1 MTTLTV
7 ILADGLIAAAVLF
20 LLSLGLTLIFG
31 VLRILNL
38 AHGSVYALGAYLA
51 TSLALKILKVG
62 ANPYWTYPML
72 FGGALIVGF
81 VMGPLIERL
90 FLRRVYGQ
98 AVAIQLLLTFSIVLI
113 LDDLM
118 KAIFG
123 TQPAIVSDPYSLLG
137 SVSLAGVTYPWY
149 DALLIGVSIAFGGS
163 ILWVVR
169 RTRFGKLILAV
180 ITDREISTAI
190 GIDVGRIY
198 VVTFTL
204 GALCAALAGAL
215 IAPTIAVVPG
225 VAVDVVVVSFAVV
238 AIGGMGSL
246 EGAALGALIVGFA
259 RSVAVQLFPE
269 LELVTI
275 YLIMGLVLLV
285 KPEGLWGEAEI
296 RRI

>member
-1 MTTLTV
+1 MATLTV

-38 AHGSVYALGAYLA
+38 AHGSIYALGAYLA
-51 TSLALKILKVG
+51 TFLALKVLKLG
-62 ANPYWTYPML
+62 GSPYWTYLML
-72 FGGALIVGF
+72 FAGALVVGL
-81 VMGPLIERL
+81 VMGPVIERL
-90 FLRRVYGQ
+90 FLRRVYGR
-98 AVAIQLLLTFSIVLI
+98 APAIQLLLTFSIVLI

-118 KAIFG
+118 KVIFG

-137 SVSLAGVTYPWY
+137 TVSLTGVTYPWY
-149 DALLIGVSIAFGGS
+149 DALLIAVSIAFGGS
-163 ILWVVR
+163 VLWVVR
-169 RTRFGKLILAV
+169 RTRFGKIILAV
-180 ITDREISTAI
+180 ITDREISAAI

-198 VVTFTL
+198 IVVFTL
-204 GALCAALAGAL
+204 GALCAALSGAL

-246 EGAALGALIVGFA
+246 EGAALGALIVGFMRA
-259 RSVAVQLFPE
+259 VAVQLFPE

-285 KPEGLWGEAEI
+285 KPEGLWGEAEV

>member
-1 MTTLTV
+1 MATLTV

-31 VLRILNL
+31 VLRILNI
-38 AHGSVYALGAYLA
+38 AHGSIYALGAYLA
-51 TSLALKILKVG
+51 TFLALRVLKLG
-62 ANPYWTYPML
+62 ASPYWTYLML
-72 FGGALIVGF
+72 FAGALVVGL
-81 VMGPLIERL
+81 VMGPVIERL
-90 FLRRVYGQ
+90 FLRRVYGR
-98 AVAIQLLLTFSIVLI
+98 APAIQLLLTFSIVLI

-118 KAIFG
+118 KVIFG

-137 SVSLAGVTYPWY
+137 TVSLAGVTYPWY
-149 DALLIGVSIAFGGS
+149 DALLIAVSIAFGGS
-163 ILWVVR
+163 VLWMVR
-169 RTRFGKLILAV
+169 RTRFGKIILAV

-198 VVTFTL
+198 ILVFTL
-204 GALCAALAGAL
+204 GALCAALSGAL

-246 EGAALGALIVGFA
+246 EGAALGALIVGLMRA
-259 RSVAVQLFPE
+259 VALQLFPE

-285 KPEGLWGEAEI
+285 KPEGLWGEAEV

>member
-1 MTTLTV
+1 MATFTV

-31 VLRILNL
+31 VLRILNI
-38 AHGSVYALGAYLA
+38 AHGSIYALGAYLA
-51 TSLALKILKVG
+51 TFLALKVLKLG
-62 ANPYWTYPML
+62 ASPYWTYLML
-72 FGGALIVGF
+72 FAGALVVGL
-81 VMGPLIERL
+81 VMGPVIERL
-90 FLRRVYGQ
+90 FLRRVYGR
-98 AVAIQLLLTFSIVLI
+98 APAIQLLLTFSIVLI

-118 KAIFG
+118 KVIFG

-137 SVSLAGVTYPWY
+137 TVSLAGVTYPWY
-149 DALLIGVSIAFGGS
+149 DALLIAVSIAFGGS
-163 ILWVVR
+163 VLWMVR
-169 RTRFGKLILAV
+169 RTRFGKIILAV

-198 VVTFTL
+198 IVVFTL
-204 GALCAALAGAL
+204 GALCAALSGAL

-246 EGAALGALIVGFA
+246 EGAALGALIVGLMRA
-259 RSVAVQLFPE
+259 VAVQLFPE

-285 KPEGLWGEAEI
+285 RPEGLWGEAEV

>member
-1 MTTLTV
+1 MATLTV
-7 ILADGLIAAAVLF
+7 IVADGLIAAAVLF

-31 VLRILNL
+31 VLRVLNL
-38 AHGSVYALGAYLA
+38 AHGSIYALGAYLA
-51 TSLALKILKVG
+51 TLLALKILKLG
-62 ANPYWTYPML
+62 YSPYWTYLML
-72 FGGALIVGF
+72 LGGALVIGL

-90 FLRRVYGQ
+90 FLRRVYGR
-98 AVAIQLLLTFSIVLI
+98 APAIQLLLTYSIVLI

-118 KAIFG
+118 KVIFG

-137 SVSLAGVTYPWY
+137 TVSLAGVTYPWY
-149 DALLIGVSIAFGGS
+149 DALLIAVSMAFGGS
-163 ILWVVR
+163 ILWMIR

-204 GALCAALAGAL
+204 GALCAALSGAL

-225 VAVDVVVVSFAVV
+225 VAVDVVVVSFAVI

-246 EGAALGALIVGFA
+246 EGAAVGALIVGFMRA
-259 RSVAVQLFPE
+259 IAVQLFPE

-285 KPEGLWGEAEI
+285 KPEGLWGETEI

>member
-1 MTTLTV
+1 MATLTV

-38 AHGSVYALGAYLA
+38 AHGSIYALGAYLA
-51 TSLALKILKVG
+51 TFLAVRVLKLG
-62 ANPYWTYPML
+62 ASPYWTYLML
-72 FGGALIVGF
+72 FAGALV
-81 VMGPLIERL
+81 VALVTGPVIERL
-90 FLRRVYGQ
+90 FLRRVYGR
-98 AVAIQLLLTFSIVLI
+98 APAIQLLLTFSMVLI

-118 KAIFG
+118 KVIFG
-123 TQPAIVSDPYSLLG
+123 TQPAIVSEPYSLLG
-137 SVSLAGVTYPWY
+137 SVSLAGITYPWY
-149 DALLIGVSIAFGGS
+149 DALLIAVSIAFGGS
-163 ILWVVR
+163 ILWIIR
-169 RTRFGKLILAV
+169 RTRFGKIILAV
-180 ITDREISTAI
+180 ITDREISMAI

-204 GALCAALAGAL
+204 GALCAALGGAL

-225 VAVDVVVVSFAVV
+225 VAVDVVVVSFAVI

-246 EGAALGALIVGFA
+246 EGAALGALIVGLMRA
-259 RSVAVQLFPE
+259 VAVQLFPE

-285 KPEGLWGEAEI
+285 KPEGLWGEAEV

>member
-1 MTTLTV
+1 MATLIV

-51 TSLALKILKVG
+51 TFLALRILKLG
-62 ANPYWTYPML
+62 ANPYWSYPML
-72 FGGALIVGF
+72 FLGALIVGL
-81 VMGPLIERL
+81 VAGPAIERL
-90 FLRRVYGQ
+90 FLRRVYGRPP
-98 AVAIQLLLTFSIVLI
+98 AIQLLLTFSLVLI

-118 KAIFG
+118 KIMFG

-137 SVSLAGVTYPWY
+137 TVSLAGVMYPWY
-149 DALLIGVSIAFGGS
+149 DALLIAVAVAFGGS
-163 ILWVVR
+163 VLWVIR
-169 RTRFGKLILAV
+169 RTQFGKLVLAV
-180 ITDREISTAI
+180 INDREISLAI

-198 VVTFTL
+198 IVAFTL

-225 VAVDVVVVSFAVV
+225 VAVDVVVVAFAVI

-246 EGAALGALIVGFA
+246 EGAALGALIAGLMRA
-259 RSVAVQLFPE
+259 VAVQLFPE
-269 LELVTI
+269 LELVMI
-275 YLIMGLVLLV
+275 YLIMVLVLLI
-285 KPEGLWGEAEI
+285 KPQGLWGEAEV

>member
-1 MTTLTV
+1 MATLTV

-38 AHGSVYALGAYLA
+38 AHGSIYALGAYLA
-51 TSLALKILKVG
+51 TFLALRVLKLG
-62 ANPYWTYPML
+62 YSPYWTYPML
-72 FGGALIVGF
+72 FIGALVVGL
-81 VMGPLIERL
+81 VMGPVIERL
-90 FLRRVYGQ
+90 FLRRVYGR
-98 AVAIQLLLTFSIVLI
+98 APAIQLLLTFSIVLI

-118 KAIFG
+118 KVIFG

-137 SVSLAGVTYPWY
+137 TVSLAGVTYPWY
-149 DALLIGVSIAFGGS
+149 DGLLIAVSIAFGGS
-163 ILWVVR
+163 VLWMVR
-169 RTRFGKLILAV
+169 RTRFGKIILAV
-180 ITDREISTAI
+180 ISDREISTAI

-198 VVTFTL
+198 IVVFTL
-204 GALCAALAGAL
+204 GALCAALSGAL

-246 EGAALGALIVGFA
+246 EGAALGALIVGLMRA
-259 RSVAVQLFPE
+259 VAVQLFPE

-275 YLIMGLVLLV
+275 YLVMGLVLLV
-285 KPEGLWGEAEI
+285 KPEGLWGEAEV